1 VPGLRKDWSIVLNV
15 LIGKPGKDRMLR
27 IGAQAAVLTAV
38 VGGTVL
44 YAHQDTEVN
53 LTVDGRAALVAAD
66 ADTVGELLSA
76 RGITLGSRDV
86 VAPAKDSAI
95 EDGDA
100 VVVRYARQLDVTV
113 DGTAQTYWTTELT
126 VDAALKAL
134 GIRADGARLSASR
147 SLPLGRQGLRLTV
160 STPKQVTIAADG
172 KTARVTTTAPTV
184 GDLLTEQGITVR
196 PADKLSVLSSAPTVK
211 GLVVALTRIDTK
223 TVTRTQRIAFTTT
236 KVSDATMFKGDSKV
250 VTPGK
255 AGARKVTYRVTFADG
270 KVVGRKVVK
279 TAVGAKP
286 VTQVVK
292 VGTKARPK
300 PVSGGGGGGGGGS
313 VGGGV
318 DSLNWAALAQCESG
332 GNPRAVNAAG
342 YYGLYQFSLST
353 WRAMGGSG
361 NPIDNSAAEQTY
373 RAKILYQRAG
383 AGQWPHCGPRLF
395 T

>member
-1 VPGLRKDWSIVLNV
+1 MLNV
-15 LIGKPGKDRMLR
+15 LIGKPGKDRVLR

-38 VGGTVL
+38 VAGTVL
-44 YAHQDTEVN
+44 YANQDTEVN
-53 LTVDGRAALVAAD
+53 LTVDGKTALVSAD
-66 ADTVGELLSA
+66 ADTVGELLAA
-76 RGITLGSRDV
+76 RGIDLGSRDV
-86 VAPAKDSAI
+86 VAPSTAAAI
-95 EDGDA
+95 EDGDD
-100 VVVRYARQLDVTV
+100 VVVRYARELDVTV

-147 SLPLGRQGLRLTV
+147 SLPLGRQGLALTV
-160 STPKQVTIAADG
+160 TTPKQVTIAADG
-172 KTARVTTTAPTV
+172 KTRRVTTTAPTV
-184 GDLLTEQGITVR
+184 GDLLTEQSITVR
-196 PADKLSVLSSAPTVK
+196 PADKLSVLTSAPTVK

-223 TVTRTQRIAFTTT
+223 TVTRTEKVAFTTK
-236 KVSDATMFKGDSKV
+236 KVSDATLFKGDTKV

-255 AGARKVTYRVTFADG
+255 AGTRKVTYAITLADG
-270 KVVGRKVVK
+270 KVVGKKAVK
-279 TAVGAKP
+279 TVAGAKA

-300 PVSGGGGGGGGGS
+300 AATGGGGGS

-318 DSLNWAALAQCESG
+318 DSLNWAALAKCESG
-332 GNPRAVNAAG
+332 GNPRAVNPAG

-373 RAKILYQRAG
+373 RAKILYKRAG

-395 T
+395 S

>member
-1 VPGLRKDWSIVLNV
+1 MLNV
-15 LIGKPGKDRMLR
+15 LIGKPGKDRVLR

-38 VGGTVL
+38 VAGTVL
-44 YAHQDTEVN
+44 YANQDTEVN
-53 LTVDGRAALVAAD
+53 LTVDGKTALVSAD
-66 ADTVGELLSA
+66 ADTVGELLAA
-76 RGITLGSRDV
+76 RGIDLGSRDV
-86 VAPAKDSAI
+86 VAPSTAAAI
-95 EDGDA
+95 EDGDD
-100 VVVRYARQLDVTV
+100 VVVRFARELDVTV

-147 SLPLGRQGLRLTV
+147 SLPLGRQGLALTV
-160 STPKQVTIAADG
+160 TTPKQVTIAADG
-172 KTARVTTTAPTV
+172 KTRRVTTTAPTV
-184 GDLLTEQGITVR
+184 GDLLTEQSITVR
-196 PADKLSVLSSAPTVK
+196 PADKLSVLTSAPTVK
-211 GLVVALTRIDTK
+211 GLVVALTRIDIK
-223 TVTRTQRIAFTTT
+223 TVTRTEKVAFTTK
-236 KVSDATMFKGDSKV
+236 KVSDATLFKGDTKV

-255 AGARKVTYRVTFADG
+255 AGTRKVTYAITLADG
-270 KVVGRKVVK
+270 KVVGKKAVK
-279 TAVGAKP
+279 TVAGAKA

-300 PVSGGGGGGGGGS
+300 AATGGGGGS

-318 DSLNWAALAQCESG
+318 DSLNWAALAKCESG
-332 GNPRAVNAAG
+332 GNPRAVNPAG

-373 RAKILYQRAG
+373 RAKILYKRAG

-395 T
+395 S

>member
-1 VPGLRKDWSIVLNV
+1 MPGHRKVWSVVLNV
-15 LIGKPGKDRMLR
+15 LIGKPGKDRVLR

-44 YAHQDTEVN
+44 YANQDTEVN
-53 LTVDGRAALVAAD
+53 LTVDGKTALVSAD
-66 ADTVGELLSA
+66 ADTVGQLLAA
-76 RGITLGSRDV
+76 RGITLGARDV
-86 VAPAKDSAI
+86 VAPAPGTAI
-95 EDGDA
+95 ENGDA

-147 SLPLGRQGLRLTV
+147 SLPLGRQGLALTV
-160 STPKQVTIAADG
+160 TTPKQVTIAADG
-172 KTARVTTTAPTV
+172 KTQKVTTTAPTV
-184 GDLLTEQGITVR
+184 GDLLTEQGIAVR
-196 PADKLSVLSSAPTVK
+196 PADKLSVLTSTPTVK
-211 GLVVALTRIDTK
+211 GLVVALTRIDTR
-223 TVTRTQRIAFTTT
+223 TVTKTEKVAFATK
-236 KVSDATMFKGDSKV
+236 KVSDATMFKGDTKV

-255 AGARKVTYRVTFADG
+255 AGSRKVTYVITLADG
-270 KVVGRKVVK
+270 KAVSRKAVKTVVGTK
-279 TAVGAKP
+279 A

-300 PVSGGGGGGGGGS
+300 QATGGGGS
-313 VGGGV
+313 VGGSV

-332 GNPRAVNAAG
+332 GNPRAVNSAG

-361 NPIDNSAAEQTY
+361 NPIDNSPAEQTY
-373 RAKILYQRAG
+373 RAKLLYKKAG

>member
-1 VPGLRKDWSIVLNV
+1 MLNV
-15 LIGKPGKDRMLR
+15 LIGKPGKDRILR

-44 YAHQDTEVN
+44 YANQDTEVN
-53 LTVDGRAALVAAD
+53 LTLDGRTALVSAD
-66 ADTVGELLSA
+66 ADTVGELLAA
-76 RGITLGSRDV
+76 RGIRLGERDV
-86 VAPAKDSAI
+86 VAPAAGTAI
-95 EDGDA
+95 EDGDG

-113 DGTAQTYWTTELT
+113 DGSAQTYWTTELT
-126 VDAALKAL
+126 VDAALKAI

-147 SLPLGRQGLRLTV
+147 SLPLGRQGLSITV
-160 STPKQVTIAADG
+160 TTPKQVTIAADG
-172 KTARVTTTAPTV
+172 KTERVTTTAPTV

-196 PADKLSVLSSAPTVK
+196 PADKLSVLTSAPTVK
-211 GLVVALTRIDTK
+211 GLVVALTRIDTR
-223 TVTRTQRIAFTTT
+223 TVTKTERVAFTTK
-236 KVSDATMFKGDSKV
+236 KVSDATMFKGDTKV

-255 AGARKVTYRVTFADG
+255 AGTRKVTYLVTLADG
-270 KVVGRKVVK
+270 KVVGRKAVST
-279 TAVGAKP
+279 TAGAKA

-292 VGTKARPK
+292 VGTKAKPK
-300 PVSGGGGGGGGGS
+300 VPASGGGGS

-361 NPIDNSAAEQTY
+361 NPIDNSSAEQTY
-373 RAKILYQRAG
+373 RAKILYKRAG

-395 T
+395 S

>member
-1 VPGLRKDWSIVLNV
+1 MPGHRKVWSIVLNV
-15 LIGKPGKDRMLR
+15 LIGKPGKDRILR

-44 YAHQDTEVN
+44 YANQDTEVN
-53 LTVDGRAALVAAD
+53 LTVDGKTALVSAD
-66 ADTVGELLSA
+66 ADTVGQLLAA
-76 RGITLGSRDV
+76 RGITLGARDV
-86 VAPAKDSAI
+86 VAPAPGTAI
-95 EDGDA
+95 ENGDA

-147 SLPLGRQGLRLTV
+147 SLPLGRQGLSLTV
-160 STPKQVTIAADG
+160 TTPKQVTIAADG
-172 KTARVTTTAPTV
+172 KTRKVTTTAPTV
-184 GDLLTEQGITVR
+184 GDLLAEQGIEVR
-196 PADKLSVLSSAPTVK
+196 PADKLSVLTSTPTVK

-223 TVTRTQRIAFTTT
+223 TVTRSERIAFATTRI
-236 KVSDATMFKGDSKV
+236 SDSSMYKGDSKV

-255 AGARKVTYRVTFADG
+255 AGTRKVTYLITFADG
-270 KVVGRKVVK
+270 KTVGKKVVK
-279 TAVGAKP
+279 SVVGTKA

-292 VGTKARPK
+292 VGTKSRPA
-300 PVSGGGGGGGGGS
+300 PATGGGGGGS

-332 GNPRAVNAAG
+332 GNPRAVNPAG

-383 AGQWPHCGPRLF
+383 AGQWPVCGRKLF